1 MQSLTIHMM
10 GTYTFDPRNIVTK
23 NIFID
28 QNTIVQNEN
37 NKHQ

>member
-1 MQSLTIHMM
+1 MQSLTINMM
-10 GTYTFDPRNIVTK
+10 GTYSFDPQNIVTIK
-23 NIFID
+23 IFID